1 MFCAVKFETFS
12 PDFIK
17 SSDLY
22 TLATKPVVKSCT
34 NTQSQTAIGT
44 NVKVKMRSEER
55 NESKIYCWS
64 VI

>member
-12 PDFIK
+12 PDFVK
-17 SSDLY
+17 MSDLY
-22 TLATKPVVKSCT
+22 TLATKPDCKVLQQDSLI
-34 NTQSQTAIGT
+34 TAIGT
-44 NVKVKMRSEER
+44 NVKAKMRSEER